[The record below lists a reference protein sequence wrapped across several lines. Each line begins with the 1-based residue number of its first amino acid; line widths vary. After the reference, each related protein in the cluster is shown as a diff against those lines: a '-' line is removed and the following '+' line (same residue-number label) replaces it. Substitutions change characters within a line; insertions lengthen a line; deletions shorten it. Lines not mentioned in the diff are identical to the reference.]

1 MIALKTKNKKTW
13 QNSTQWSL
21 LLMPTRREHAGC
33 EIQCPPSRA
42 VAMRLF
48 IKPVH
53 GEHLNGWARLE
64 GREIRQGRMERFRG
78 TAVPSA

>member
-1 MIALKTKNKKTW
+1 MIALKKKW

-33 EIQCPPSRA
+33 EILPPPRA

-48 IKPVH
+48 IKPVC

-64 GREIRQGRMERFRG
+64 GRKIGQGRMERFRG
-78 TAVPSA
+78 TEVPST